1 VSVATRSPAYQTLA
15 DEIRAQI
22 TSGELRPGDRLPT
35 EPELG
40 QRTGVSRSTVREAL
54 RQLASQHLIVTTRG
68 VSGGS
73 FVAHPTPAQLSES
86 LETGVHLLH
95 ASAVVGLADL
105 LEARRAIDPA
115 VAGFAAQRRTDE
127 QLAGLRGCMFDPVGT
142 DLSTMVER
150 HTSFHH
156 ALARACGNPVLEL
169 ISRPLQTVD
178 NAQDVVTGMDMSFW
192 TQVDA
197 DHRRILAAVTA
208 GSIDAARRAAA
219 AHVEHLWTM
228 FIGPGEPARAGQ
240 PATSGGA

>member
-1 VSVATRSPAYQTLA
+1 LA

-73 FVAHPTPAQLSES
+73 FIAHPTPAQLSES

-95 ASAVVGLADL
+95 ASAVVGVADL
-105 LEARRAIDPA
+105 LEARRAVDPA

-127 QLAGLRGCMFDPVGT
+127 QLAGLRGCMFDPAGT
-142 DLSTMVER
+142 EVSTMVER

-178 NAQDVVTGMDMSFW
+178 NAQEVVAGLDLAFW
-192 TQVDA
+192 SRVDA
-197 DHRRILAAVTA
+197 DHRRILAAVAA
-208 GSIDAARRAAA
+208 GSVEDAQQAAA
-219 AHVEHLWTM
+219 AHVEHLWTV
-228 FIGPGEPARAGQ
+228 FLGPGGPARASEPARYDA
-240 PATSGGA
+240 A